1 MLSIAPPGLRATRG
15 LALAALALCALA
27 LPGRADAQALAA
39 AKRELADWLGALP
52 ALFDGAAPAAP
63 APLRGAWL
71 AESDGPADLVL
82 ARRLCA
88 PRYAALHAERAAC
101 VERLAAGDR
110 AGAEAI
116 LAERL
121 LPRARELSF
130 CLVAAEAALA
140 TPAAAEGER

>member
-1 MLSIAPPGLRATRG
+1 MLSIAPRGLRLPRG

-27 LPGRADAQALAA
+27 LPARADVQALAD

-52 ALFDGAAPAAP
+52 ALFDGAPPATP

-71 AESDGPADLVL
+71 AESGGPADLVL

-88 PRYAALHAERAAC
+88 PRYATLHAERAAC

-140 TPAAAEGER
+140 APAVSETQR